1 MTFLTMR
8 MCAIGA
14 FVMQLFCLSAFAQ
27 TLEPYQASRSIADS
41 ATCPSAQCT
50 LDFPVVPSG
59 KRLVL
64 DSVSAQLG
72 PASDVLVLEGNGGS
86 YFVTKSHP
94 YLGYLTASV
103 TVYFDAGNTPRARIF
118 APNTTQHTSLIVTL
132 VGHLVQQASAG
143 PLSITTNVLPQGVAG
158 QPFSAQLAATG
169 GTGPYTWVA
178 SPPLPTGLF
187 LNVSSGVINGI
198 PTGSSNQTLT
208 FTVTDQTSPTPQTA
222 NKSLQLIIAAAPPP
236 LIITTTSLPLGT
248 VGQPYNQTL
257 QPSGGTGVRTWSIA
271 AGTLPAGLHLNATTG
286 LISGTPLPFSIG
298 TANVVFRVTDSGS
311 PQQTATK
318 ALSITIAP

>member
-1 MTFLTMR
+1 MIRDPR
-8 MCAIGA
+8 MCVIGA

-41 ATCPSAQCT
+41 STCPSAQCI

-59 KRLVL
+59 MRLIL

-72 PASDVLVLEGNGGS
+72 SASDVLTLEGNGVS

-94 YLGYLTASV
+94 GLGYLTDPV

-118 APNTTQHTSLIVTL
+118 APDTTQHTSLIVTL
-132 VGHLVQQASAG
+132 VGHLVLKVSAG
-143 PLSITTNVLPQGVAG
+143 PLSITTNVLPQGIAN

-169 GTGPYTWVA
+169 GTGPYTWSA
-178 SPPLPTGLF
+178 SPPLPNGLA
-187 LNVSSGVINGI
+187 LNFSSGVISGI

-222 NKSLQLIIAAAPPP
+222 NKSLQLIIGSAIST
-236 LIITTTSLPLGT
+236 LIITTSSLPLGM
-248 VGQPYNQTL
+248 VGQAYNQTL
-257 QPSGGTGVRTWSIA
+257 QATGGTGARTWSIS
-271 AGTLPAGLHLNATTG
+271 AGTLPAGLSLNATTG
-286 LISGTPLPFSIG
+286 VISGTPVSTG
-298 TANVVFRVTDSGS
+298 TATPIFRVSDSGS

-318 ALSITIAP
+318 VLSITIAQ